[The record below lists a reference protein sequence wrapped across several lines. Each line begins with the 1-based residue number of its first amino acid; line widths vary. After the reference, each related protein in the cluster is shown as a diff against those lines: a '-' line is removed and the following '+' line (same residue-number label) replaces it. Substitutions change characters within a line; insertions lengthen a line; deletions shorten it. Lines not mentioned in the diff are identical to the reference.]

1 MDIKEMFKFRD
12 YFSRERSRSF
22 GGGSLQIGCP
32 TDVTQ
37 TLAVKKICLLV
48 ILSINF
54 DIQVKA
60 NKDGTLQGMP
70 QEWIDVLKDQ
80 VIHRM

>member
-1 MDIKEMFKFRD
+1 MI
-12 YFSRERSRSF
+12 
-22 GGGSLQIGCP
+22 I
-32 TDVTQ
+32 
-37 TLAVKKICLLV
+37 LV
-48 ILSINF
+48 ILSKNF
-54 DIQVKA
+54 NIQVKA